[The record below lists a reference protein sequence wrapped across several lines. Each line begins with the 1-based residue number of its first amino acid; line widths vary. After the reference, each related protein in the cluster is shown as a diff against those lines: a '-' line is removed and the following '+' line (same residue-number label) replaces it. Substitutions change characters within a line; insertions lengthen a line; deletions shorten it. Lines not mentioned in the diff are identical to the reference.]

1 MDGNGVIWVLG
12 TIALYIAIPGLVAFV
27 VVYASRSRWR
37 DFVAGRSVMYFM
49 ISLAMVAISGILVS
63 VFGEHYP
70 FRGLVRLVLYT
81 SISFAVW
88 RLVIVVLRIQ
98 NKPPRT
104 AEEIRAA
111 LETLLLEEKTNFPDK
126 PVGEVHLNE
135 NLDKESVIDPAVEPK
150 EKA

>member
-1 MDGNGVIWVLG
+1 METHDIVWVLG

-49 ISLAMVAISGILVS
+49 VSLALVSISGILVS
-63 VFGEHYP
+63 AFGDDYP
-70 FRGLVRLVLYT
+70 GREWVRLLLYS

-88 RLVIVVLRIQ
+88 RLVIVVLKIQ

-111 LETLLLEEKTNFPDK
+111 LELLLLEEKSHFPDK

-135 NLDKESVIDPAVEPK
+135 NLDKDSVRDPVVET
-150 EKA
+150 E